1 MNYHMQKQTKKLRS
15 MFMSADSGQHTD
27 YDTFI

>member
-15 MFMSADSGQHTD
+15 MFMSAHSGEPIRSAH
-27 YDTFI
+27 